1 MNKID
6 FLEFYNGVVKKLGV
20 HLENEYRQFR
30 FCDNPDSLYEEYLNQ
45 KTILR
50 VLYVSDE

>member
-20 HLENEYRQFR
+20 HLENEYRQFH

-45 KTILR
+45 KSFIPK
-50 VLYVSDE
+50 EKW

>member
-20 HLENEYRQFR
+20 HLENEYRQFH
-30 FCDNPDSLYEEYLNQ
+30 FAI
-45 KTILR
+45 ILIHCMKNISIKR
-50 VLYVSDE
+50 PC